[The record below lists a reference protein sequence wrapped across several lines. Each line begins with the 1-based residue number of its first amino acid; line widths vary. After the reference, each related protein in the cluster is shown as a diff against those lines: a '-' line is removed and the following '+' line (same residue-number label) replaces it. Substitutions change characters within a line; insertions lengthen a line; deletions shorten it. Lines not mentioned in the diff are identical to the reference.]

1 MVCRVESVNDIFH
14 TFAVRLRRTV
24 FIPIYKLPMQTE
36 SSENPTNP
44 IYNGKRPPGLTLLCI
59 LTFIGSGVSVISSIF
74 VVLAYDLIPLA
85 ATESPVPN
93 IEEMIDMVLAA
104 GRNFFMV
111 MGLLYALSLLG
122 AIYMWKLSKKGFHI
136 YTSAQLIMLIV
147 PLLMIN
153 DYQTPFPT
161 VLLTA
166 SFILAYG
173 LNLRIMR

>member
-1 MVCRVESVNDIFH
+1 MFQDESDNNIFH
-14 TFAVRLRRTV
+14 TFAARLRRAD
-24 FIPIYKLPMQTE
+24 FIFSHSLPMETE
-36 SSENPTNP
+36 SNENPTNTL
-44 IYNGKRPPGLTLLCI
+44 NSVKRPPGLAMLCI

-85 ATESPVPN
+85 AAQSPVPN
-93 IEEMIDMVLAA
+93 VEEMIELVLTA
-104 GRNFFMV
+104 GRDFFMV

-122 AIYMWKLSKKGFHI
+122 AIYMWKLSKKGFHV
-136 YTSAQLIMLIV
+136 YTSAQLVMLIV
-147 PLLMIN
+147 PLLMIKG
-153 DYQTPFPT
+153 YQTPFPT